1 MQFCY
6 PPAESV
12 AFRNIKFSPAYAP
25 TKRSASQRLA
35 FAVGKSAFFSKGGG
49 VVGQRPTVF

>member
-1 MQFCY
+1 VGYGATPHVSQR
-6 PPAESV
+6 
-12 AFRNIKFSPAYAP
+12 AFFRSLNYAP
-25 TKRSASQRLA
+25 TKWSASQRLA